1 MADIMQSISYVLSAA
16 GYRTGDASPGRIMPE
31 VTEPVVAV
39 NLEHLDT
46 AKLSMTIRATV
57 VSPLSLGARAC
68 EDEAMNIC
76 RILQQ
81 MGAECELESC
91 QLNAKTEHFYVPV
104 MASFRGNILDDGWK
118 IGDACQVKFG
128 SVNLQKVISFQ
139 AWREK
144 GSEMNS
150 LEEAQWQF
158 RVEERLDGIGQE
170 SAPAEP
176 FVLTVIWEG
185 SQERYEECVLTLQKR
200 VIEDGHFLQIRE
212 GTAKTRTVTG

>member
-16 GYRTGDASPGRIMPE
+16 GYRTGDASPGRVMPE

-76 RILQQ
+76 RILRQV
-81 MGAECELESC
+81 GAECELEPC

-118 IGDACQVKFG
+118 IGDDCQVKFG

-158 RVEERLDGIGQE
+158 RVEERLDGVGQE
-170 SAPAEP
+170 RAPAEP

>member
-1 MADIMQSISYVLSAA
+1 M
-16 GYRTGDASPGRIMPE
+16 
-31 VTEPVVAV
+31 
-39 NLEHLDT
+39 
-46 AKLSMTIRATV
+46 
-57 VSPLSLGARAC
+57 
-68 EDEAMNIC
+68 
-76 RILQQ
+76 
-81 MGAECELESC
+81 
-91 QLNAKTEHFYVPV
+91 PV

-118 IGDACQVKFG
+118 IGDDCQVKFG

-170 SAPAEP
+170 SVPAEP